1 MTENEAI
8 KKLIKY
14 KNNCNK
20 NSEEYKTCNVILNM
34 IKENEKMRIEISLW
48 KVFNKECIEKLE
60 EAVNINNLMATEITE
75 RKYNFSNKKVNEV
88 KKFFSEKYK
97 KELLNE

>member
-1 MTENEAI
+1 
-8 KKLIKY
+8 
-14 KNNCNK
+14 
-20 NSEEYKTCNVILNM
+20 
-34 IKENEKMRIEISLW
+34 MRIEISLW